1 MSIND
6 LSTLL
11 SDLQPELHQELYVFC
26 TSKAGIPPGVKP
38 LATFQEAEG
47 LSFVCTEKEA
57 KNVELQYGQ
66 EEVMR
71 LISLN
76 VYSSLSAIGMTA
88 AISDVLTRAGI
99 SANVVAA
106 YHHDHLFVP
115 QDRAEEALSL
125 LSQFGD
131 RPTV

>member
-1 MSIND
+1 MSISD

-11 SDLQPELHQELYVFC
+11 NDLKPRLYQESYVFC
-26 TSKAGIPPGVKP
+26 TSKTGIPESVKP

-47 LSFVCTEKEA
+47 LSFVCTVEDAREA
-57 KNVELQYGQ
+57 ELEYEQ
-66 EEVMR
+66 VMR
-71 LISLN
+71 LITLN
-76 VYSSLSAIGMTA
+76 VYSSLSAVGMTA

-125 LSQFGD
+125 LSQLD
-131 RPTV
+131 D